1 MTHEPLIAPS
11 VAHLRAEPPAPAPG
25 AELPHPTDS
34 QVQTADSVFSRS
46 DEANL
51 VAGLMTMHAG
61 IILLKDLATEH
72 FSTSG
77 RGEQEEPKRPGLG
90 GDEDDLAR

>member
-11 VAHLRAEPPAPAPG
+11 VAHLRAEPPAPPG
-25 AELPHPTDS
+25 VELPAPTDAE
-34 QVQTADSVFSRS
+34 VQTADRVFAQS
-46 DEANL
+46 DEANF

-72 FSTSG
+72 FATSG
-77 RGEQEEPKRPGLG
+77 RGEEEGRKRPKLA
-90 GDEDDLAR
+90 DEEDELAW